1 MAESAQRSN
10 VVWLALEGRREWV
23 GGRVGGMA
31 ASQAR
36 G

>member
-23 GGRVGGMA
+23 GGRGG
-31 ASQAR
+31 R
-36 G
+36 KWEDG